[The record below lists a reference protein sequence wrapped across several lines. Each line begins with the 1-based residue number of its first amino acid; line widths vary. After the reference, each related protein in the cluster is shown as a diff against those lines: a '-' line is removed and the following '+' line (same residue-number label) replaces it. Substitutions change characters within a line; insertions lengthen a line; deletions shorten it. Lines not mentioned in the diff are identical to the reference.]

1 MGDFGAAAQAGAQV
15 ATAAAEI
22 AFAADQA
29 KKARAR
35 EREIRRKMDAIES
48 NRPEVINPY
57 EDLSSRADMIQDLSG
72 MASNPYANVAV
83 ATQTAERNIE
93 EQDINLANTLEALQ
107 QGQLQSASATALSQ
121 AALEGKQGVMAN
133 LEQQEAKNELLR
145 AEGQAGL
152 ERLRMAEAQRVQA
165 GLFGEE
171 GRMQEAGVLGKEFV
185 YGETERRAANDLNRY
200 ASLISGAMAVQS
212 DANKAL
218 GSGLQGLRDVDYGAF
233 AGKKKDTGG
242 GGSPA
247 PSTGGGG
254 GTGGFAGGGFMGSD
268 RKLKKNI
275 KLIGKSKQGI
285 IFQGAM
291 ADEVNPNAVIEHPD
305 GYKMIDYSM
314 IDVEFKKIK

>member
-1 MGDFGAAAQAGAQV
+1 MGDVGRGLEAAADTAI
-15 ATAAAEI
+15 AAAEI

-35 EREIRRKMDAIES
+35 EKEIRRKMDAIES

-93 EQDINLANTLEALQ
+93 EQDINLANTMEALQ

-121 AALEGKQGVMAN
+121 AALKGKQGVMAN

-145 AEGQAGL
+145 AEGQAVL

-165 GLFGEE
+165 GLFSEE

-200 ASLISGAMAVQS
+200 ASLISGAMQQQS
-212 DANKAL
+212 DANRSL
-218 GSGLQGLRDVDYGAF
+218 GQGLQGLRDVNMQ
-233 AGKKKDTGG
+233 
-242 GGSPA
+242 
-247 PSTGGGG
+247 
-254 GTGGFAGGGFMGSD
+254 GFKGFTKEG
-268 RKLKKNI
+268 
-275 KLIGKSKQGI
+275 
-285 IFQGAM
+285 
-291 ADEVNPNAVIEHPD
+291 
-305 GYKMIDYSM
+305 
-314 IDVEFKKIK
+314 

>member
-1 MGDFGAAAQAGAQV
+1 MGDVGRGLEAAADTAI
-15 ATAAAEI
+15 AAAEI

-35 EREIRRKMDAIES
+35 EKEIRRKMDAIES

-57 EDLSSRADMIQDLSG
+57 EDVSSRADMIQDLSG

-121 AALEGKQGVMAN
+121 AALKGKQGVMAN

-165 GLFGEE
+165 GLFSEE
-171 GRMQEAGVLGKEFV
+171 GRIQEAGVLGKEFV

-212 DANKAL
+212 EANKSL
-218 GSGLQGLRDVDYGAF
+218 GSGLQGLRDVKLQDFEGFIPA
-233 AGKKKDTGG
+233 KD
-242 GGSPA
+242 
-247 PSTGGGG
+247 
-254 GTGGFAGGGFMGSD
+254 
-268 RKLKKNI
+268 K
-275 KLIGKSKQGI
+275 
-285 IFQGAM
+285 
-291 ADEVNPNAVIEHPD
+291 
-305 GYKMIDYSM
+305 
-314 IDVEFKKIK
+314 

>member
-48 NRPEVINPY
+48 NRPEGINPY

-145 AEGQAGL
+145 
-152 ERLRMAEAQRVQA
+152 VIS
-165 GLFGEE
+165 
-171 GRMQEAGVLGKEFV
+171 
-185 YGETERRAANDLNRY
+185 NDL
-200 ASLISGAMAVQS
+200 Q
-212 DANKAL
+212 
-218 GSGLQGLRDVDYGAF
+218 
-233 AGKKKDTGG
+233 T
-242 GGSPA
+242 
-247 PSTGGGG
+247 
-254 GTGGFAGGGFMGSD
+254 
-268 RKLKKNI
+268 I
-275 KLIGKSKQGI
+275 K
-285 IFQGAM
+285 
-291 ADEVNPNAVIEHPD
+291 E
-305 GYKMIDYSM
+305 
-314 IDVEFKKIK
+314 